1 MILITF
7 QQSYVAD
14 VEVVNQAGK
23 KEDVKLALVLWEV
36 TTSQTMMRNFLL

>member
-14 VEVVNQAGK
+14 VEVVNQAGRK
-23 KEDVKLALVLWEV
+23 RDVKRALVLWEV
-36 TTSQTMMRNFLL
+36 TGQSARL